1 MPDYDRLQPVT
12 TSLRAPTAVAVD
24 NFENI
29 YVTESSNNRLLIYTQ
44 SGGYLETLTGLSSP
58 ISVAVDGAGRIYI
71 GNEGS
76 GNVEVYDID
85 LNLLR
90 KLGNEDGE
98 FTKPSGIA

>member
-1 MPDYDRLQPVT
+1 
-12 TSLRAPTAVAVD
+12 VAVD
-24 NFENI
+24 NYENI

-76 GNVEVYDID
+76 GHVEVYDND

-90 KLGNEDGE
+90 KLGKEDSEYLCG
-98 FTKPSGIA
+98 G